1 MQVIGVSW
9 EEDFVDC
16 SGEVAAAAAAED
28 DAEIEAGEIDL
39 AWEVEGFSNCCS
51 IGHRD
56 LAAMVAVVVVSM
68 GSMQWNQSTGRS
80 SGSWMELL
88 WI

>member
-16 SGEVAAAAAAED
+16 SGEVAAAAAAVED
-28 DAEIEAGEIDL
+28 DAEIEVGEIDL
-39 AWEVEGFSNCCS
+39 AWEAEGFSNCCS

-56 LAAMVAVVVVSM
+56 LAAMVAVVVVAK
-68 GSMQWNQSTGRS
+68 GSMR
-80 SGSWMELL
+80 
-88 WI
+88 